1 MFYTIVSRTIIT
13 KVESSR
19 DYLYIFIIGSI
30 GYIALHW
37 YLHMEAKTGIMEK
50 LREYLYYIMVI
61 DMGTAYAM
69 NLFYPVKSG
78 KPLDTQLSDDKTDN
92 NDDSKN
98 VKYTPEEQKMIMARM
113 QEARRLQL
121 QKENAEQNNNKDAD
135 KNKVNTMPAKDE
147 NRGDCDSGKK
157 SIFTKSDDSSNDD
170 EEETN
175 GENKSKE
182 VINKEKTI
190 EDTDI
195 PIYDNKKKQENTVDK
210 KQVKKGNKP
219 VLPPKNTTNT

>member
-13 KVESSR
+13 KVETSR
-19 DYLYIFIIGSI
+19 DYLYIFIVGSI

-37 YLHMEAKTGIMEK
+37 YLHIEVKNGIMEK
-50 LREYLYYIMVI
+50 LREYLYYIMVV
-61 DMGTAYAM
+61 DMMTAYAM
-69 NLFYPVKSG
+69 NIFYPVKSG
-78 KPLDTQLSDDKTDN
+78 KPIDTQLSDDKTDN
-92 NDDSKN
+92 GKH
-98 VKYTPEEQKMIMARM
+98 VQYTPEEQKMIMARM

-121 QKENAEQNNNKDAD
+121 QKENAEQNNNKEVD
-135 KNKVNTMPAKDE
+135 KNKVSVMPSKEE

-182 VINKEKTI
+182 PIKKEKSI

-195 PIYDNKKKQENTVDK
+195 PIYNNKQENTLDK
-210 KQVKKGNKP
+210 KKVKKTNKP
-219 VLPPKNTTNT
+219 ALPPKNINNS